1 LDQKEGGNG
10 VYSNKSK
17 VLILNDT
24 GRECYYMD
32 KEEVQGSKDRVCV
45 RKYVNG
51 DLGVGVS
58 GGGMGG
64 AGKDDGGREGGKVA
78 EQVGPA
84 GEQDEPVVRKGGRK
98 RNDKPRDG
106 NKLFVSALDGG
117 GLEDTGRKD
126 CD

>member
-1 LDQKEGGNG
+1 
-10 VYSNKSK
+10 
-17 VLILNDT
+17 
-24 GRECYYMD
+24 M
-32 KEEVQGSKDRVCV
+32 

-58 GGGMGG
+58 GGDMGG
-64 AGKDDGGREGGKVA
+64 VGKDDGGRLGEKVA

-84 GEQDEPVVRKGGRK
+84 GEQDEHGVRRGGRK
-98 RNDKPRDG
+98 RNDKPLNG